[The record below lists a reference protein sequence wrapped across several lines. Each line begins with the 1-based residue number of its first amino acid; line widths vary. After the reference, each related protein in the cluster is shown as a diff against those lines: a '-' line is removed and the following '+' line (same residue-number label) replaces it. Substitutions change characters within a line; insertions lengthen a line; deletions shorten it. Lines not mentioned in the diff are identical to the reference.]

1 MSKEKETEHQVYEFG
16 TSAYLSGSAA
26 LVKLMDS
33 SDFVTDIDIEKKAI
47 TPINKQNQSIE
58 FVPRGNGDQLP
69 LEIVNAIASDVT
81 VGSNIEFNTRVLYG
95 DGIMVV
101 KRFRNDDGEIEI
113 KEQLPSEQPEIFQF
127 LEDNNINYINREIAN
142 DLAIFSDSYVEL
154 TFNKDDKTPKIV
166 RIRSKETMCSRISV
180 IDEKTKK
187 SEWHGYGI
195 TWGKTNDDISVTPLL
210 DRQSPLLDLKQRMG
224 IAYNEDGILK
234 KGTDRSFILNL
245 NMTTPGR
252 FYYNKAYWWTIFKSG
267 WFDFAI
273 AIPALKKALIKN
285 QMVLKYMVY
294 INKSFWPELYKGVS
308 AVTDDDKTAARK
320 DFLTKMDLFLSS
332 EDNAGKSCVSDFEY
346 DLVKGIE
353 KHNIVIKPLES
364 FLKGGEYIEDSE
376 EVSNMICYA
385 MGVHPSIIGASPG
398 KSKSINGTEARE
410 LFLIHQALCKPLQD
424 EILFPL
430 YVVKAI
436 NKWPADIF
444 FTIPN
449 MQLTTLDKGTGAT
462 KNIGMPDETT
472 DKKKKK

>member
-1 MSKEKETEHQVYEFG
+1 MKKTKEPEHKVYEFG
-16 TSAYLSGSAA
+16 ECAYLSGSNAF
-26 LVKLMDS
+26 VKLMDS
-33 SDFVTDIDIEKKAI
+33 SDFVTDPKFTEKNIK
-47 TPINKQNQSIE
+47 PINKPTLDIA

-69 LEIVNAIASDVT
+69 IEIVNAIGSDVT

-95 DGIMVV
+95 EGVMVV
-101 KRFRNDDGEIEI
+101 KRFRNDKDEIEL

-127 LEDNNINYINREIAN
+127 LEDNNINYINRELAN
-142 DLAIFSDSYVEL
+142 DLAIFSDAYLEL
-154 TFNKDDKTPKIV
+154 TFNKDKANPKIV
-166 RIRSKETMCSRISV
+166 RIRAKETMCSRISV
-180 IDEKTKK
+180 IDETTKLSK
-187 SEWHGYGI
+187 WHGYGL
-195 TWGKTNDDISVTPLL
+195 TWGDTHNDIFVTPLL
-210 DRQSPLLDLKQRMG
+210 DRQAPLLDLKQRMG
-224 IAYNEDGILK
+224 IATNDDGIK
-234 KGTDRSFILNL
+234 VTGEDRSFILNL

-267 WFDFAI
+267 WFDFAC

-285 QMVLKYMVY
+285 QMVIKYMIS
-294 INKSFWPELYKGVS
+294 INRDFWEKYYKSRKLTKDE
-308 AVTDDDKTAARK
+308 DKKAARES
-320 DFLTKMDLFLSS
+320 FLTQMDKFLSS
-332 EDNAGKSCVSDFEY
+332 EDNAGKSFVSAFDYDMIKGFEHH
-346 DLVKGIE
+346 DI
-353 KHNIVIKPLES
+353 IIKPLES

-410 LFLIHQALCKPLQD
+410 LFLIHQALSKPLQD

-436 NKWPADIF
+436 NQWPADIF

-462 KNIGMPDETT
+462 KNIGLPD
-472 DKKKKK
+472 

>member
-1 MSKEKETEHQVYEFG
+1 MSKEKEPEHQVYEFG
-16 TSAYLSGSAA
+16 GCAYLSGSDA

-33 SDFVTDIDIEKKAI
+33 SDFITDIDVNKKSI
-47 TPINKQNQSIE
+47 IPVNNTNQSID
-58 FVPRGNGDQLP
+58 FVPRGNDDQLP
-69 LEIVNAIASDVT
+69 LNIVNAIASDVT

-127 LEDNNINYINREIAN
+127 LEDNNINYVNREIAN

-154 TFNKDDKTPKIV
+154 TFNKDKENPKIV
-166 RIRSKETMCSRISV
+166 RLCAKETMCSRISV

-195 TWGKTNDDISVTPLL
+195 TWGGKNDDITVTPLL
-210 DRQSPLLDLKQRMG
+210 DRQSPLLDLKQRRG
-224 IAYNEDGILK
+224 ITPNEEGLLNNQ
-234 KGTDRSFILNL
+234 GENRFILNL

-294 INKSFWPELYKGVS
+294 INKSFWPELYKHVS
-308 AVTDDDKTAARK
+308 AVSDEDKIAARK
-320 DFLTKMDLFLSS
+320 QFLTNMDKFLST
-332 EDNAGKSCVSDFEY
+332 EENAGKSFVSEFEY
-346 DLVKGIE
+346 DMIKGVE
-353 KHNIVIKPLES
+353 KHYIIIKPLES